1 MAHVRESFPVLED
14 AITKE
19 GVALHSSQNGDASAG
34 KVGLT
39 AWTFK
44 DSTGNLVHPTLTTE
58 GKIQVTSEGAGI
70 PKGATSNGEVVG
82 ALTLTNICEVALTT
96 SKTMGRITVSG
107 SCFREAIFYLIQV
120 NDTTETIIHAFIVG
134 AGAYSHTASKGEYEI
149 VSGSTGTQKLI
160 LKAKNLN
167 KASDFLG
174 SFSAL
179 EFAV

>member
-19 GVALHSSQNGDASAG
+19 GIALHSSQNGDASAG
-34 KVGLT
+34 KMGLT

-44 DSTGNLVHPTLTTE
+44 DSSGNLVHPTLTSE
-58 GKIQVTSEGAGI
+58 GKIAVDFAGAGI
-70 PKGATSNGEVVG
+70 PKSATSNGEVVG
-82 ALTLTNICEVALTT
+82 ALTLTDICEVALTA
-96 SKTMGRITVSG
+96 SKTVGKIVVTG
-107 SCFREAIFYLIQV
+107 SCFREAIFYLVQL
-120 NDTTETIIHAFIVG
+120 DDATETIIESFIVG
-134 AGAYSHTASKGEYEI
+134 AGQYSMTINKGEYEI
-149 VSGSTGTQKLI
+149 VAGSTGTQKLV

-179 EFAV
+179 EFVS